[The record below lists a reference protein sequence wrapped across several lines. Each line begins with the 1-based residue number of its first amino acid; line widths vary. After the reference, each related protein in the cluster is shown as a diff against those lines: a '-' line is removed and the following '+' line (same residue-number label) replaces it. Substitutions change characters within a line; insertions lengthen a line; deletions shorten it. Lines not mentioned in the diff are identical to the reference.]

1 MVSKPSGTNRGTV
14 RLDRQ
19 DRYRG
24 NRSEGAVVV
33 ASGSRFG
40 CDSGGR
46 LARGQAMDRLDA
58 GRYRGE

>member
-1 MVSKPSGTNRGTV
+1 MVGKPSGADRRAV
-14 RLDRQ
+14 CLDRQ

-24 NRSEGAVVV
+24 NGSEGAVVV